1 MCYFMVFIGSII
13 FLIFN
18 RKKLHSLSLRV
29 CPAPELREVPVR
41 ARDGERGHVG
51 GEPLPAGPQAP
62 QLRHGAAGVGGREAR
77 QEVPLQPGRT
87 PACSCP
93 WCSPCTPTLSGASS
107 EWELIVNQ
115 VTKYLLIQHLLA
127 TLVMWRTMSAA
138 SLPELLLPQ
147 LRLSLGPRC
156 PASACSCAAARATR
170 GTSDGT

>member
-1 MCYFMVFIGSII
+1 M
-13 FLIFN
+13 
-18 RKKLHSLSLRV
+18 

-93 WCSPCTPTLSGASS
+93 WCSPCTPTLSGVKPRLAGT
-107 EWELIVNQ
+107 ELIVNQ
-115 VTKYLLIQHLLA
+115 VTKCLLIQGIYFKIL
-127 TLVMWRTMSAA
+127 M
-138 SLPELLLPQ
+138 
-147 LRLSLGPRC
+147 
-156 PASACSCAAARATR
+156 
-170 GTSDGT
+170 

>member
-1 MCYFMVFIGSII
+1 M
-13 FLIFN
+13 
-18 RKKLHSLSLRV
+18 

-51 GEPLPAGPQAP
+51 GEPVSAGPQAP

-107 EWELIVNQ
+107 EWELAGGVI
-115 VTKYLLIQHLLA
+115 TGA
-127 TLVMWRTMSAA
+127 GESAA
-138 SLPELLLPQ
+138 PSRHSQTQISLNVHY
-147 LRLSLGPRC
+147 SLKSIRNGK
-156 PASACSCAAARATR
+156 S
-170 GTSDGT
+170 